1 MEGNASL
8 AYPSTPLGVVC
19 VQPRQEGTRKKWL
32 MRPFKLNRLVGT
44 RFEEA
49 AIRYAAEVRRAA
61 RFPPTSTSTSI
72 TTALTS
78 HATTR
83 SGQILASSLRHQYE
97 RPVDRRGSR
106 VVPTQ
111 PVRPTV
117 HVADPSTSTPHPSIR
132 HWEGDT
138 VVRGIQEIRSQFV
151 RSETESFPRHHSQP
165 QRPSSRPPLLPVS
178 PPRDAATRTVRPTWP
193 LFHRSGGRGRG
204 RHQVQ
209 EEEDV
214 WIDIEKVSP
223 PRTTYHLYRLSAD
236 GTSSALPI
244 TVIPSFTTSLHS
256 MNPTSHGAHG
266 LLVDHR
272 DFPPQNRA
280 AVTPRRQLHPLV
292 VTKAQQSH
300 FSNSRFMEHQT
311 TSFQASQQL
320 DDSSLVRHPSSNRF
334 HKKPLVFTVPQEQ
347 KTGTP
352 AEATENVVSLE
363 DDDIEL
369 MSNGEVDLI
378 EISSDSSPEVNCG
391 ALKIKS
397 TCDGESHSSQVLAAA
412 SQANL
417 CKGSRRSS
425 FSVNANSSKLLT
437 SKDEE
442 LPDLT
447 CAQSSTKLPSEDDS
461 KVEDNLSDVS
471 TIFFEE
477 MHFDEWMNDVMENMT
492 TSTSSSGSTEVVPST
507 SLVDASASH
516 NQTERNI
523 TMVNDNNEMV
533 ALLCAEQC
541 TNLTTGEKGCDAVKQ
556 IVINHPPETEDKSKE
571 WPAGHSDTTPHQDV
585 QSDQDTRSTSDK
597 RIIGDN
603 KVREAAPVHHAHDEN
618 TKLTKEDDKKQ
629 ITNAVREAEPVHYAH
644 SENIKVTD
652 EDNIRYITNDPLQAK
667 LEDGITSE
675 KYDVAAMEN
684 GAVEEVPL
692 EVTQSKIS
700 KEETASQEANE
711 LPVTAIGLSGTNN
724 MSISNTFN
732 HACMTRKMN
741 MDSAP
746 QNYPITAVVGEVRSS
761 PSWSTKEEGADTAR
775 NLLEN
780 DKALEEP
787 TTLACG
793 SEKKRKQIVKTK
805 VKKRKRRST
814 KLKEVQRLETTWR
827 RHDGDDEDCLQVID
841 PSCTLFVS
849 DGQLVVAMEVPTC
862 TPNENANAIEKSG
875 ETEMP
880 PQHSIR
886 SPLPSDFLHLH
897 ISSPLQ
903 SPTAIAVNPKGM
915 SNACEMNEH
924 QSTKSETGDAITSL
938 LHVSNLE
945 GKEQANK
952 EQGEA
957 DEGHAKSV
965 KETQTYEEHGE
976 EINSKKIE
984 EAIYKENELTQ
995 ISKSLIQPKKYKQ
1008 SEISETEGTKN
1019 SETEQRDA
1027 TCFPLICTNKMLAK
1041 TAEDTERVNAVLFIR
1056 DEASSEANKDCE
1068 NTTAAKLRTD
1078 TELNQILNEVH
1089 KKNYDAEKA
1098 TEKKMN
1104 ILIQDSSCNSKS
1116 ENVRLAALI
1125 QETVEKKNIPK
1136 PVPQTVEERTNLE
1149 KTLEEEKTVTP
1160 VIVHGVEEKAVTLER
1175 GSEVKNK
1182 IETFERVPEEDKRIT
1197 SEYVSAVEDTR
1208 INHELAF
1215 ERKKTQGTEKDS
1227 VDSVVFSHGKD
1238 DTSSEGH
1245 IRLAVGRNSNSS
1257 STSIFHLAE
1266 CLTSLRLK
1274 ERPACPLT
1282 QPHTQPTVSSNII
1295 PSVDQDD
1302 SHTLNSLPDSASLCR
1317 QRYMDA
1323 LKDLMEEVRLMGERK
1338 INSKSGEKGADSLDI
1353 LSFDTELF
1361 QTDNQRACIK
1371 RNGKEETERLTI
1383 IQCVA
1388 KIHSSADVES
1398 NDQDNEQFKLP
1409 QLTVECE
1416 ALLDDS
1422 RRGDEKRHYEIT
1434 AEIEKTNLVESTRK
1448 EDHYA
1453 YSTLREA
1460 KDVNIKIKEALKCP
1474 LKDVPV
1480 VKIITEAHGGRTP
1493 EPMVNGIEAGERE
1506 ISVHLSSDRIK
1517 ELCAD
1522 LENECKGSASF
1533 IGVSKD
1539 VDLKHND
1546 VPVVMRTKEEKHL
1559 VQGSRECNTASE
1571 EYLVA
1576 MPPQG
1581 INIKI
1586 MKNIS
1591 VDSVPDSCPPLSVSN
1606 FAKKAAMKINQLCGE
1621 SNVLRLQQDGR
1632 GLPVEFSHIVEDFMN
1647 TVHCE
1652 REVQEKQVGTA
1663 LPVGNNMIQSLD
1675 SEQHSADGKVEGSYF
1690 SSRGTDP
1697 LPSMN
1702 CTQPVDCEIHSAICM
1717 TREAKSGAQPLER
1730 EQPPVS
1736 ETHPSVSW
1744 IQLAVCKTQPAIC
1757 NIQPEFRGIQPVE
1770 CVVQP
1775 VVCEM
1780 QPAVSETHPSGSGT
1794 QPEACDIHLAVCE
1807 TQPAVSGTQPAVSA
1821 TRPAVSET
1829 QPVVNETQPALSGT
1843 QPAVSGTHPAL
1854 NGTQPAA
1861 VGIQPAVSG
1870 TQPAVNGTQPAVSET
1885 QPAVSGTKP
1894 AVSGTQPTAC
1904 ETHPALS
1911 GTQPAVSGAQ
1921 PAISGTQPAVS
1932 GTQPALSETQPTIH
1946 VSQASVC
1953 ETQPAVCR
1961 TQPLVCGSQP
1971 PLCGTQP
1978 EACDIPLAV
1987 CETQPAI
1994 CRTQPA
2000 VCGTQPGVHGTQPMV
2015 NVVQT
2020 TQLPAS
2026 VVSLRQPM
2034 VSKTHPSIKDVQSS
2048 SSVDQTPTHQTRSS
2062 SSWSLQSSEVNP
2074 SPASEA
2080 QPPDL
2085 NHGSDV
2091 AKERKKRCRDES
2103 ADEESEVEGSRG
2115 RKRRKKARV
2124 TTHHHIVEVSLTER
2138 YMECL
2143 RMVAMA
2149 GEAFLSPLRG
2159 HGVMRPSH
2167 GFASLQ
2173 PEHTRSLLNQMVRS
2187 MRGRCQSASDEK
2199 NSYYKNL
2206 LALHGLIKAGDLLL
2220 HCGLEPALRCLDQF
2234 HHTHHVLLAGCYT
2247 DVVARL
2253 AAVQERGGEGVVH
2266 PKVTTLRR
2274 EMEQARQ
2281 REDPGDTEFKVLVVV
2296 KREVQWVHHQLEEE
2310 FGSDNVALLSRL
2322 PEYDR
2327 VLHLLEQQSVVVWE
2341 EGEALHQLPCSQFN
2355 LVVEW
2360 EGSSGSSICVDHCTR
2375 QNIHVVSFITPSP
2388 SVGDKE
2394 PVSRNEDRDQQEGKV
2409 SINISRNES
2418 SGEIRN
2424 NRGCGQRDSL
2434 MIVASTSVTAKN
2446 ELHYIL
2452 TSIFNI
2458 NLIERNPRDV
2468 IIEEGRQGWA
2478 DLLLDE
2484 RTCVLLR
2491 PLATLRSD
2499 AHLNQLTCQLVLL
2512 SLQCTT
2518 CYIIL
2523 YAEQSNS
2530 SGYEFRSSVM
2540 RALTR
2545 LVATCVLFHSPE
2557 YTVSLLLAY
2566 NLHQVGE
2573 LIRDL
2578 CEATRS
2584 SSPVWDPEEWT
2595 TRPWLTS
2602 QMSSHERLLLSFPC
2616 INSIS
2621 AQVILTAMSLLQVLE
2636 SSFSHMRNILPWIP
2650 SKVIKMLQMNRY
2662 LLNCLF
2668 NSLN

>member
-965 KETQTYEEHGE
+965 KETQTYEEHG
-976 EINSKKIE
+976 
-984 EAIYKENELTQ
+984 
-995 ISKSLIQPKKYKQ
+995 
-1008 SEISETEGTKN
+1008 
-1019 SETEQRDA
+1019 
-1027 TCFPLICTNKMLAK
+1027 
-1041 TAEDTERVNAVLFIR
+1041 
-1056 DEASSEANKDCE
+1056 
-1068 NTTAAKLRTD
+1068 
-1078 TELNQILNEVH
+1078 
-1089 KKNYDAEKA
+1089 
-1098 TEKKMN
+1098 
-1104 ILIQDSSCNSKS
+1104 
-1116 ENVRLAALI
+1116 
-1125 QETVEKKNIPK
+1125 
-1136 PVPQTVEERTNLE
+1136 
-1149 KTLEEEKTVTP
+1149 
-1160 VIVHGVEEKAVTLER
+1160 
-1175 GSEVKNK
+1175 
-1182 IETFERVPEEDKRIT
+1182 
-1197 SEYVSAVEDTR
+1197 
-1208 INHELAF
+1208 
-1215 ERKKTQGTEKDS
+1215 
-1227 VDSVVFSHGKD
+1227 
-1238 DTSSEGH
+1238 
-1245 IRLAVGRNSNSS
+1245 
-1257 STSIFHLAE
+1257 
-1266 CLTSLRLK
+1266 
-1274 ERPACPLT
+1274 
-1282 QPHTQPTVSSNII
+1282 
-1295 PSVDQDD
+1295 
-1302 SHTLNSLPDSASLCR
+1302 
-1317 QRYMDA
+1317 
-1323 LKDLMEEVRLMGERK
+1323 
-1338 INSKSGEKGADSLDI
+1338 
-1353 LSFDTELF
+1353 
-1361 QTDNQRACIK
+1361 
-1371 RNGKEETERLTI
+1371 
-1383 IQCVA
+1383 
-1388 KIHSSADVES
+1388 
-1398 NDQDNEQFKLP
+1398 
-1409 QLTVECE
+1409 
-1416 ALLDDS
+1416 
-1422 RRGDEKRHYEIT
+1422 
-1434 AEIEKTNLVESTRK
+1434 
-1448 EDHYA
+1448 
-1453 YSTLREA
+1453 
-1460 KDVNIKIKEALKCP
+1460 
-1474 LKDVPV
+1474 
-1480 VKIITEAHGGRTP
+1480 
-1493 EPMVNGIEAGERE
+1493 
-1506 ISVHLSSDRIK
+1506 
-1517 ELCAD
+1517 
-1522 LENECKGSASF
+1522 
-1533 IGVSKD
+1533 VSKD

-1807 TQPAVSGTQPAVSA
+1807 TQPAHLVEPNQQLVERIQHLMEPNQQLLESSQQLVEPSQQLMEPSQRLVKLNQQLVEPNQQLVEPNQQLVKLIQHLVEPSQQLVEPNQQLVEPSQQLVEPNQHLQSA
-1821 TRPAVSET
+1821 GPSHWYVGPNHHFVGLSQRLVISLWQFVKPSQLFAGPS
-1829 QPVVNETQPALSGT
+1829 QQFVVP
-1843 QPAVSGTHPAL
+1843 
-1854 NGTQPAA
+1854 
-1861 VGIQPAVSG
+1861 
-1870 TQPAVNGTQPAVSET
+1870 
-1885 QPAVSGTKP
+1885 
-1894 AVSGTQPTAC
+1894 
-1904 ETHPALS
+1904 
-1911 GTQPAVSGAQ
+1911 
-1921 PAISGTQPAVS
+1921 
-1932 GTQPALSETQPTIH
+1932 
-1946 VSQASVC
+1946 SQGFMAHNQC
-1953 ETQPAVCR
+1953 
-1961 TQPLVCGSQP
+1961 
-1971 PLCGTQP
+1971 
-1978 EACDIPLAV
+1978 
-1987 CETQPAI
+1987 
-1994 CRTQPA
+1994 
-2000 VCGTQPGVHGTQPMV
+2000 
-2015 NVVQT
+2015 
-2020 TQLPAS
+2020 
-2026 VVSLRQPM
+2026 
-2034 VSKTHPSIKDVQSS
+2034 
-2048 SSVDQTPTHQTRSS
+2048 
-2062 SSWSLQSSEVNP
+2062 WSLQSSEVNP

-2234 HHTHHVLLAGCYT
+2234 HHTHHVLLAEHTC
-2247 DVVARL
+2247 
-2253 AAVQERGGEGVVH
+2253 
-2266 PKVTTLRR
+2266 
-2274 EMEQARQ
+2274 
-2281 REDPGDTEFKVLVVV
+2281 
-2296 KREVQWVHHQLEEE
+2296 EV
-2310 FGSDNVALLSRL
+2310 GNPA
-2322 PEYDR
+2322 
-2327 VLHLLEQQSVVVWE
+2327 
-2341 EGEALHQLPCSQFN
+2341 
-2355 LVVEW
+2355 
-2360 EGSSGSSICVDHCTR
+2360 SSGSHSIEVE
-2375 QNIHVVSFITPSP
+2375 QNAGVEGPRRRTSQGDIPRGGGGRDSPRPGPSGLSGNVFNSSETSSP
-2388 SVGDKE
+2388 SLPTQDTPQAEADHDERSMAG
-2394 PVSRNEDRDQQEGKV
+2394 
-2409 SINISRNES
+2409 ES
-2418 SGEIRN
+2418 
-2424 NRGCGQRDSL
+2424 
-2434 MIVASTSVTAKN
+2434 
-2446 ELHYIL
+2446 
-2452 TSIFNI
+2452 
-2458 NLIERNPRDV
+2458 
-2468 IIEEGRQGWA
+2468 A
-2478 DLLLDE
+2478 DADLDE
-2484 RTCVLLR
+2484 R
-2491 PLATLRSD
+2491 
-2499 AHLNQLTCQLVLL
+2499 
-2512 SLQCTT
+2512 
-2518 CYIIL
+2518 
-2523 YAEQSNS
+2523 
-2530 SGYEFRSSVM
+2530 GM
-2540 RALTR
+2540 
-2545 LVATCVLFHSPE
+2545 
-2557 YTVSLLLAY
+2557 
-2566 NLHQVGE
+2566 
-2573 LIRDL
+2573 
-2578 CEATRS
+2578 
-2584 SSPVWDPEEWT
+2584 PEEP
-2595 TRPWLTS
+2595 R
-2602 QMSSHERLLLSFPC
+2602 
-2616 INSIS
+2616 
-2621 AQVILTAMSLLQVLE
+2621 
-2636 SSFSHMRNILPWIP
+2636 
-2650 SKVIKMLQMNRY
+2650 
-2662 LLNCLF
+2662 
-2668 NSLN
+2668 